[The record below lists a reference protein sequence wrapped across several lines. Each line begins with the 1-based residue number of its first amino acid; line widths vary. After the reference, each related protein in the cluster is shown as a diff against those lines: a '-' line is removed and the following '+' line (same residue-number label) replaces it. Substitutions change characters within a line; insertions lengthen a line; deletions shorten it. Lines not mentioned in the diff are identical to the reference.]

1 MSSNIRIEKTC
12 LFCGELFIARTTVT
26 KHCSDDCAK
35 RAYKKK
41 KRREKIQKVESK
53 GAPYSPGDN
62 VDSKVFLSVK
72 EAVKLLGTSRWTIY
86 RMIERK
92 ELKSAKFGRR
102 TIIKKADIENLFQY
116 EGDIK
121 TKKSGR

>member
-12 LFCGELFIARTTVT
+12 LFCGELFIAKTTVT

-41 KRREKIQKVESK
+41 KRQEKIQKVESHN
-53 GAPYSPGDN
+53 PSTLPDDN
-62 VDSKVFLSVK
+62 INSKTFLSIK
-72 EAVKLLGTSRWTIY
+72 EASRLLGASRWTIY

-102 TIIKKADIENLFQY
+102 TIIKKEDIENLFA
-116 EGDIK
+116 I
-121 TKKSGR
+121 